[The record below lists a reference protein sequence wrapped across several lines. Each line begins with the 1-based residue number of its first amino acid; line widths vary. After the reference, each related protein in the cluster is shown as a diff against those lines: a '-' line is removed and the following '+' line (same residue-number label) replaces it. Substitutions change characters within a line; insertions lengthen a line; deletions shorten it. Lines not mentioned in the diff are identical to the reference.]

1 MLGIELSA
9 TQSYNENKQEKDWK
23 RIIIAVDESHLL
35 ANENNSVA
43 LDFLFHT
50 MKRIRKCKSSLIIAT

>member
-1 MLGIELSA
+1 MLILRMLGIELSA
-9 TQSYNENKQEKDWK
+9 VQSYNENKQEKDWK
-23 RIIIAVDESHLL
+23 RIIIAVDEAHLL

-50 MKRIRKCKSSLIIAT
+50 IDLVQN